1 MKDPMNPLGK
11 PLGAKALPGKGLGRG
26 LAALL
31 GDEPSATPQAE
42 AERAALAQ
50 DTSEVPI
57 EFLRAGRFQPRRH
70 FEPEALK
77 ALAQS
82 IREKGLVQPIVVRPL
97 EAKDSY
103 EIVAG
108 ERRWRAAQIAQLHQ
122 VPVVIRA
129 LSDRDALELA
139 LIENLQRADLTPI
152 EEGRGYR
159 RLIDEFDVTQ
169 DVLATELGKSR
180 SHIAN
185 TLRLL
190 QLPES
195 VQRLVEDG
203 SLSAGHVRAMLTA
216 PNIEVLAK
224 DVAQRG
230 LNVRQTEKLVLD
242 RARAK
247 SPSARGAPQIKP
259 ATKSADIRALE
270 RSVEQATGLKS
281 ELAALGKERTA
292 LTITCE
298 TYEQLDALVARLTRG
313 D

>member
-1 MKDPMNPLGK
+1 MADPLR

-31 GDEPSATPQAE
+31 GDEPAATPQAE

-50 DTSEVPI
+50 EASSLPI
-57 EFLRAGRFQPRRH
+57 EFLRAGRFQPRRR

-97 EAKDSY
+97 AEPNAY

-122 VPVVIRA
+122 VAVVVRT

-152 EEGRGYR
+152 EEGRGYK
-159 RLIDEFDVTQ
+159 RLIEEFGVTQ
-169 DVLATELGKSR
+169 EVLANDLGKSR
-180 SHIAN
+180 SHVTN

-190 QLPES
+190 ELPEG
-195 VQRLVEDG
+195 VQRLLEDG
-203 SLSAGHVRAMLTA
+203 SLSAGHARAIMTA
-216 PNIEVLAK
+216 RNIEVVAK
-224 DVAQRG
+224 DVVRRG
-230 LNVRQTEKLVLD
+230 LNVRQTEKLMQEG
-242 RARAK
+242 ARTK
-247 SPSARGAPQIKP
+247 SGTAAKP
-259 ATKSADIRALE
+259 AVKPAAKSADIRALE
-270 RSVEQATGLKS
+270 RSVEQAIGLKS
-281 ELAALGKERTA
+281 ELVALGKERTA
-292 LTITCE
+292 LTIVCE
-298 TYEQLDALVARLTRG
+298 NYEQLDALVARLTRSE
-313 D
+313 